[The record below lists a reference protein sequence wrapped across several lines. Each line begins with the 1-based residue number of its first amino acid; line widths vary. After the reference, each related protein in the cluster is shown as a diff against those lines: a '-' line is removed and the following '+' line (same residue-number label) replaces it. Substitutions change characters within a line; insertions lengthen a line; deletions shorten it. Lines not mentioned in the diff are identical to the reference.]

1 MSAQAF
7 TQLKLLHRVDIH
19 KMYNHAENKLCTRVR
34 YGILKHIFVRNIGEI
49 FKIRL
54 IRLGFGALKRTRNT
68 TNVDNSG
75 CHGQFNAFYFI

>member
-1 MSAQAF
+1 MSAQAC
-7 TQLKLLHRVDIH
+7 TQLKLLHRLDIH

-34 YGILKHIFVRNIGEI
+34 YGILKHIFVRKIGEI
-49 FKIRL
+49 LKNWL

-68 TNVDNSG
+68 TNEDKSG